1 MRALRS
7 FLRLAGPMIW
17 ALLLLSP
24 GTASGQLSDDE
35 IKALDARVVET
46 KRVGDPLEDKEREG
60 IFVLTAYNKT
70 NFFIDDKGRYRGFEY
85 DILKGY
91 EKFLNKGRKGASN
104 HYKVFFIPMRFEDIL
119 PALAAGRGDMAAA
132 NLTITDER
140 ERIVDFVD
148 PYLPDVSEIVVARR
162 DGPEVNSI
170 DDLSGQSVFVL
181 AGTSYVAHLKALN
194 ERFEKEGREPIVIV
208 EADPEFDHADVFDLV
223 NSGAVDLTVADD
235 HIAKVWAPMFPN
247 IVLKSDLKI
256 KSGGKIAWAVRKG
269 APKFEESLNAYVRKI
284 KKGTLTGNMAF
295 NDYYKSRRWLKNPL
309 EPAELDKL
317 DKVLDHMKKY
327 SEEFSWD
334 WIAVAAQAYQ
344 ESQLDQGRVSPAG
357 AVGIMQLLPSTA
369 SQKPISI
376 KNIRKVEN
384 NIHAGVKYL
393 SFVRKHYFSDPE
405 IAPADRIDFSWAAY
419 NAGPTRIQKLR
430 RKAEKRGYDPNKWFN
445 NVEHLA
451 SETIGRE
458 TVDYVINVNKY
469 YVVYK
474 FALERRERVL
484 ALREERER
492 KAEEAKYEKALEAWR
507 KSYANIGR

>member
-1 MRALRS
+1 
-7 FLRLAGPMIW
+7 
-17 ALLLLSP
+17 
-24 GTASGQLSDDE
+24 
-35 IKALDARVVET
+35 
-46 KRVGDPLEDKEREG
+46 
-60 IFVLTAYNKT
+60 
-70 NFFIDDKGRYRGFEY
+70 
-85 DILKGY
+85 
-91 EKFLNKGRKGASN
+91 
-104 HYKVFFIPMRFEDIL
+104 
-119 PALAAGRGDMAAA
+119 
-132 NLTITDER
+132 
-140 ERIVDFVD
+140 
-148 PYLPDVSEIVVARR
+148 
-162 DGPEVNSI
+162 
-170 DDLSGQSVFVL
+170 
-181 AGTSYVAHLKALN
+181 
-194 ERFEKEGREPIVIV
+194 
-208 EADPEFDHADVFDLV
+208 
-223 NSGAVDLTVADD
+223 
-235 HIAKVWAPMFPN
+235 
-247 IVLKSDLKI
+247 
-256 KSGGKIAWAVRKG
+256 
-269 APKFEESLNAYVRKI
+269 
-284 KKGTLTGNMAF
+284 
-295 NDYYKSRRWLKNPL
+295 
-309 EPAELDKL
+309 
-317 DKVLDHMKKY
+317 
-327 SEEFSWD
+327 
-334 WIAVAAQAYQ
+334 
-344 ESQLDQGRVSPAG
+344 
-357 AVGIMQLLPSTA
+357 MQLLPSTA

>member
-91 EKFLNKGRKGASN
+91 ETFLNKGRKGASN